1 MSDVNIRTFS
11 FEKKLEDIDP
21 EINSQTITFLV
32 N

>member
-11 FEKKLEDIDP
+11 FEKLEDIDP